1 MVHDRVANATA
12 MEKKMTTIPL
22 LGAYPLEISLGG
34 RCFNVSG
41 VDEAVRL
48 LEEEWPEKAGVH
60 YARAL
65 RSCRLAMLRNGSS
78 AVAREHLIAACL
90 EAGIPLG
97 PSSSIENTQLPLFPG
112 AKAGGK
118 GSLAA
123 APRR

>member
-1 MVHDRVANATA
+1 VANATA

-22 LGAYPLEISLGG
+22 LGAYPLEIFLGG

-97 PSSSIENTQLPLFPG
+97 PSSGIENTQLPLFPG

>member
-1 MVHDRVANATA
+1 M
-12 MEKKMTTIPL
+12 MTIPL
-22 LGAYPLEISLGG
+22 LGAYPLEIFLGG
-34 RCFNVSG
+34 RCNVSG

-97 PSSSIENTQLPLFPG
+97 PSSGIENTQLPLFPG